1 MFYKL
6 IIINNREIKG
16 NKKKYPLNIQFFN
29 IFYFETNQIFLQD
42 YSYNLYC
49 LRGNSMSL
57 TDNLLKEVKKQ
68 TKKSKHDKHHKKHK
82 SHEKSGI
89 PGEVEKMAKKELKK
103 RLKF

>member
-1 MFYKL
+1 
-6 IIINNREIKG
+6 
-16 NKKKYPLNIQFFN
+16 
-29 IFYFETNQIFLQD
+29 
-42 YSYNLYC
+42 
-49 LRGNSMSL
+49 MSL